1 MAKKSPAAGH
11 SAIDQT
17 RLAMG
22 IGDVQ
27 MGAGQIMVEIIFLT
41 LAIGAFV
48 ISYLQFKEK
57 GFLFN
62 NAYIWASQEER
73 KQMDKDKESKR
84 SYYRQ
89 SGFTF
94 AQIGIIFL
102 IFAVYLVAD
111 WIWMYVAFWVSVII
125 AVAYAV
131 VSSIKIERQ
140 NKAKKQD
147 KV

>member
-1 MAKKSPAAGH
+1 
-11 SAIDQT
+11 
-17 RLAMG
+17 
-22 IGDVQ
+22 
-27 MGAGQIMVEIIFLT
+27 MGAGQIMVEIIFLA

-111 WIWMYVAFWVSVII
+111 WIWMYITFWVSVII

>member
-1 MAKKSPAAGH
+1 
-11 SAIDQT
+11 
-17 RLAMG
+17 
-22 IGDVQ
+22 
-27 MGAGQIMVEIIFLT
+27 MGAGQIMVEIIFLA

-111 WIWMYVAFWVSVII
+111 WIWMYVAFWASVII
-125 AVAYAV
+125 AIAYAI
-131 VSSIKIERQ
+131 VSFIKIEKQ
-140 NKAKKQD
+140 NN
-147 KV
+147 V

>member
-1 MAKKSPAAGH
+1 
-11 SAIDQT
+11 
-17 RLAMG
+17 MG

-27 MGAGQIMVEIIFLT
+27 MGAGQIMVEIIFLA

-140 NKAKKQD
+140 NKA
-147 KV
+147 

>member
-1 MAKKSPAAGH
+1 
-11 SAIDQT
+11 
-17 RLAMG
+17 MG

-27 MGAGQIMVEIIFLT
+27 MGAGQIMVEIIFLA

-111 WIWMYVAFWVSVII
+111 WIWMYITFWVSVII

>member
-1 MAKKSPAAGH
+1 
-11 SAIDQT
+11 
-17 RLAMG
+17 
-22 IGDVQ
+22 

-111 WIWMYVAFWVSVII
+111 WIWMYITFWVSVII

>member
-1 MAKKSPAAGH
+1 
-11 SAIDQT
+11 
-17 RLAMG
+17 
-22 IGDVQ
+22 
-27 MGAGQIMVEIIFLT
+27 MGAGQIMVEIIFLA

-73 KQMDKDKESKR
+73 KLMDKDKESKR
-84 SYYRQ
+84 LYYRQ

-94 AQIGIIFL
+94 ALIGIIFL

-140 NKAKKQD
+140 NKA
-147 KV
+147 

>member
-1 MAKKSPAAGH
+1 
-11 SAIDQT
+11 
-17 RLAMG
+17 MG

-140 NKAKKQD
+140 NKA
-147 KV
+147 

>member
-1 MAKKSPAAGH
+1 
-11 SAIDQT
+11 
-17 RLAMG
+17 MG

-27 MGAGQIMVEIIFLT
+27 MGAGQIMVEISFLA

-111 WIWMYVAFWVSVII
+111 WIWMYITFWVSVII

-140 NKAKKQD
+140 NKA
-147 KV
+147 

>member
-1 MAKKSPAAGH
+1 
-11 SAIDQT
+11 
-17 RLAMG
+17 
-22 IGDVQ
+22 
-27 MGAGQIMVEIIFLT
+27 MGAGQIMVEIIFLA

-73 KQMDKDKESKR
+73 KLMDKDKESKR
-84 SYYRQ
+84 LYYRQ

-94 AQIGIIFL
+94 ALIGIIFL
-102 IFAVYLVAD
+102 IFAVYLVVD
-111 WIWMYVAFWVSVII
+111 WIWMYIAFWASVII
-125 AVAYAV
+125 AIAYAV

-140 NKAKKQD
+140 NKA
-147 KV
+147 